1 MIHKSYCRMAA
12 WPNVSGEGRSEGRR
26 ICEAAGGLTEG
37 ITVLE
42 NFVGGK
48 QNFEIHLGLHQD
60 SVKPMGV
67 MCSEGG
73 TFKMI

>member
-1 MIHKSYCRMAA
+1 MRGSR
-12 WPNVSGEGRSEGRR
+12 RSDRR
-26 ICEAAGGLTEG
+26 HNG
-37 ITVLE
+37 LE